1 MMLLDRVTV
10 VNSSPIGVD
19 ESAVR
24 QWVLRVL
31 EQRGAVGTVGIAFVG
46 LEEMASLNSRYR
58 GGEGPTDV
66 LSFADTEDDDWV
78 DGSEE
83 TEGVSCLGDVVIA
96 PEVARENA
104 LNEGATL
111 SHELR
116 VLLTHGLLHLLGY
129 DHETDSGE
137 MLSEQQR
144 LLQDLEGELPDDLV

>member
-1 MMLLDRVTV
+1 MCSLSLMLKMM
-10 VNSSPIGVD
+10 IGLTGRR
-19 ESAVR
+19 R
-24 QWVLRVL
+24 QR
-31 EQRGAVGTVGIAFVG
+31 
-46 LEEMASLNSRYR
+46 
-58 GGEGPTDV
+58 
-66 LSFADTEDDDWV
+66 
-78 DGSEE
+78 
-83 TEGVSCLGDVVIA
+83 VSCLGDVVIA

>member
-1 MMLLDRVTV
+1 M
-10 VNSSPIGVD
+10 
-19 ESAVR
+19 
-24 QWVLRVL
+24 
-31 EQRGAVGTVGIAFVG
+31 
-46 LEEMASLNSRYR
+46 
-58 GGEGPTDV
+58 
-66 LSFADTEDDDWV
+66 
-78 DGSEE
+78 
-83 TEGVSCLGDVVIA
+83 GDVVIA